1 VPKISVSPQGLFR
14 LRYLLFVIV
23 FAAVTLFPTA
33 QAERVKDLASIAGVR
48 DNQILGYG
56 LVVGLEGTGDST
68 GQVQFT
74 EQSLRSMLSQYGV
87 TIPPG
92 MQIKPKNVAAVSV
105 HATIP
110 PFSKPGQRLDVT
122 VSSLGNSS
130 SLRGGALLL
139 TPLRGIDGAV
149 YAIAQGEVVVGGVN
163 AAGADGTNVQ
173 KNISSA
179 GRIPNGAT
187 IEREVGNGFDQSSDI
202 TLNLH
207 SPDFTTARRVVEAI
221 NLRLGGPQA
230 HAKDAVSI
238 VVRGPGDS
246 ASRVTFVSILE
257 NIEVTPASTVARI
270 VVNSRTGTIVI
281 GQHVTVTPAAVSH
294 GNITVTIKEQV
305 NVDQPQPL
313 AGGQTAVTN
322 NSTVNISEQGGSI
335 QTISGGVTLQEVV
348 DSLNDVGANTS
359 DLIAILEALKQL
371 GALRGELV
379 II

>member
-1 VPKISVSPQGLFR
+1 MSDHKKLSVLP
-14 LRYLLFVIV
+14 
-23 FAAVTLFPTA
+23 FALVRVVLAVLVAATLSG
-33 QAERVKDLASIAGVR
+33 QVSAERVKDIASIAGVR

-74 EQSLRSMLSQYGV
+74 EQSLRSMLTQYGV

-122 VSSLGNSS
+122 VSSLGNSK
-130 SLRGGALLL
+130 SLRGGALLM

-149 YAIAQGEVVVGGVN
+149 YAIAQGEVVVGGVS
-163 AAGADGTNVQ
+163 AAGADGTKVQ

-187 IEREVGNGFDQSSDI
+187 IEREVSNSFDQSSDI

-207 SPDFTTARRVVEAI
+207 SPDFTTARRVVEAV
-221 NLRLGGPQA
+221 NVRFGSQQA
-230 HAKDAVSI
+230 YARDAVSI
-238 VVRGPGDS
+238 VVRGPGDP

-257 NIEVTPASTVARI
+257 NIEVTPATTLAKI

-305 NVDQPQPL
+305 NVDQPNPL
-313 AGGQTAVTN
+313 ARGQTAITN
-322 NSTVNISEQGGSI
+322 DSTVSISEQSGTI
-335 QTISGGVTLQEVV
+335 QTIAGGVTLQEVV
-348 DSLNDVGANTS
+348 DSLNDVGATTS

-371 GALRGELV
+371 GALRGQLV